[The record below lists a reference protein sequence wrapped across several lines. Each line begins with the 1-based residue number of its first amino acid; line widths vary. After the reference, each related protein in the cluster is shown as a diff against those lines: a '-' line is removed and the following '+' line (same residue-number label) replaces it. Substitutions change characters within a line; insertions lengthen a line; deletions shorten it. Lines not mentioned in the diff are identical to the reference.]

1 MKSHVSMEQHCCPV
15 CGKTHDTGSILL
27 NKRLKPTMEQYTITG
42 WGLCPEH
49 KALAD
54 DGYIA
59 LVECDP
65 HKTVVHNDRSSLD
78 QAYRTGV
85 YAHVRREA
93 FNRIFNV
100 PVAEDQHLVF
110 VEPGVISRLQEMTR
124 PPV

>member
-15 CGKTHDTGSILL
+15 CGKAHNTGSILF
-27 NKRLKPTMEQYTITG
+27 NQRLQPTMEQHTITG
-42 WGLCPEH
+42 WGLCPVH
-49 KALAD
+49 GALAD

-78 QAYRTGV
+78 QACRTGV

-100 PVAEDQHLVF
+100 PVAEDQYLVF

-124 PPV
+124 PSV